1 MATKTC
7 YLCNKDLP
15 LSSFHKRSK
24 NPDGLDNR
32 CKECKNA
39 IQRRHHAIHNP
50 PKEPDPEGFKTC
62 TKCGELKPLSEFDPR
77 YDGTDKPYP
86 SCRPCKQATQTEY
99 QRRRRAA
106 DPEGEARKQRNATLK
121 NQYGI
126 TLDEY
131 NEMFRQ
137 QGEKCVIC
145 GTKEC
150 ASGKT
155 FSVDH
160 DHKTGKVRGIL
171 CMDCNVSLGKL
182 KDDPD
187 LFRKAAEYLESFID

>member
-32 CKECKNA
+32 CMDCVNKNA
-39 IQRRHHAIHNP
+39 RRLHAIRNP

-62 TKCGELKPLSEFDPR
+62 TKCGELKQISEFNPR
-77 YDGTDKPYP
+77 YDGTDKVYP
-86 SCRPCKQATQTEY
+86 SCRLCQQIKQTEY
-99 QRRRRAA
+99 QKAKRAA
-106 DPEGEARKQRNATLK
+106 DPEGEAKKQREAQIK
-121 NQYGI
+121 YKYGI
-126 TLDEY
+126 TPDQYEEIFESQDY
-131 NEMFRQ
+131 
-137 QGEKCVIC
+137 KCAIC
-145 GTKEC
+145 GTEEC
-150 ASGKT
+150 ASGKS
-155 FSVDH
+155 FSIDH
-160 DHKTGKVRGIL
+160 DHKTGEVRGIL

-182 KDDPD
+182 KDDPE